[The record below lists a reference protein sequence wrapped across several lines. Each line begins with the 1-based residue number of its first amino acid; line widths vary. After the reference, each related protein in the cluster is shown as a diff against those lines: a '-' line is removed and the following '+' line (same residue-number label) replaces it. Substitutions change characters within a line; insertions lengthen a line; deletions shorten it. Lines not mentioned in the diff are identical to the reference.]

1 MLQRSLL
8 GLITAATFLAGD
20 IASAAPEVA
29 GGPVAEESTA
39 SETVTVTTTSEAA
52 ETDAPPE
59 PAEDLSQP
67 VTESTTEVDNVRVVS
82 YPAPPPAPPEAPPVY
97 QPQRRRGL
105 GLMITGWSLFAV
117 SYGLTALSGAA
128 IIDTCSSSDEYDCRK
143 LGGSLMIP
151 VLGPFL
157 ATSEVQTMSGRV
169 ALVFFPGLVQV
180 AGLSMG
186 IAGTV
191 LFARSRRRYRTAFN
205 SDGVRITRR
214 APNLRLGNTASPFG
228 GGVRMTYRF

>member
-20 IASAAPEVA
+20 IASATPEVA
-29 GGPVAEESTA
+29 GGPVAEEPA
-39 SETVTVTTTSEAA
+39 AETVTVTTTSEVA
-52 ETDAPPE
+52 ETSDT
-59 PAEDLSQP
+59 PAEPGQDLSQP
-67 VTESTTEVDNVRVVS
+67 ATEVDNVRVVS
-82 YPAPPPAPPEAPPVY
+82 YPAPPPEPTEAPPVY
-97 QPQRRRGL
+97 QPQRRRGI
-105 GLMITGWSLFAV
+105 GLMITGWSLFAA
-117 SYGLTALSGAA
+117 SYGITALSGAA
-128 IIDTCSSSDEYDCRK
+128 LIDNCSSSDGYDCRK

-157 ATSEVQTMSGRV
+157 ATSEVQTMSGRF
-169 ALVFFPGLVQV
+169 ALVFFPGLAQV

-186 IAGTV
+186 VAGTV
-191 LFARSRRRYRTAFN
+191 LFARSRRRYRTALN
-205 SDGVRITRR
+205 SDGLRITRR